1 MSVLFRRC
9 CNSASAAL
17 ALRIALSRASSAMVT
32 RAFACVFAWAACWG
46 IHQFQQLGG
55 VFCERKAQVFQPYYE
70 LSIDQDTGVV
80 KTSQYCDNELV
91 RALKGVMTA
100 GREFI
105 TRVFA
110 WRIESGLA
118 PSFNLEFC
126 E

>member
-1 MSVLFRRC
+1 MP
-9 CNSASAAL
+9 
-17 ALRIALSRASSAMVT
+17 
-32 RAFACVFAWAACWG
+32 
-46 IHQFQQLGG
+46 
-55 VFCERKAQVFQPYYE
+55 VFCERQAQVFKPYYE
-70 LSIDQDTGVV
+70 LSVDQTTGAV
-80 KTSQYCDNELV
+80 KISQYCDNELV

-100 GREFI
+100 GRELI